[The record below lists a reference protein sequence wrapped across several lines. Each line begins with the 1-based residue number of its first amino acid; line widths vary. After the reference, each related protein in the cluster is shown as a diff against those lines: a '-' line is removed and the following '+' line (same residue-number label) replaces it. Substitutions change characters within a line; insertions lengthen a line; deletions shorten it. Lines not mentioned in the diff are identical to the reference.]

1 MIRNYKNIIKK
12 ILQRFNNR
20 NHKINYTSTYDNNYL
35 YNLNHILDL
44 EQNFKLKSKKT
55 ELISFLGNKNEKILN
70 DYPVIESFLKQNGKT
85 FAIEEVWRS
94 AQNNKINQETKK
106 KKNFY

>member
-1 MIRNYKNIIKK
+1 MIRNSKNIIKK

-55 ELISFLGNKNEKILN
+55 ELISFLGNKNENIK
-70 DYPVIESFLKQNGKT
+70 
-85 FAIEEVWRS
+85 
-94 AQNNKINQETKK
+94 
-106 KKNFY
+106 